1 MMQRKMDRKERR
13 AIYDFLA
20 YYVRFEKTEMI
31 RKFLRL
37 FVFKRKERDRFH
49 LSLKNKLKKNKE
61 GVPQWEPE
69 NIYWIKQKEKVLKR
83 A

>member
-1 MMQRKMDRKERR
+1 MAIRHAGAGDSQLLDIKHDLYDQMMQRKMDRKERR

-37 FVFKRKERDRFH
+37 FVLRGRREIDFI
-49 LSLKNKLKKNKE
+49 L
-61 GVPQWEPE
+61 V
-69 NIYWIKQKEKVLKR
+69 
-83 A
+83 